1 VPGQNGTAS
10 RYLTIEGT
18 NSESTICALWR
29 GFVTMIYAPTDPGQ
43 IRSAPTA
50 DEVPRGWRIFGH
62 FVNDTTHLKPST
74 FDDFAAMP
82 TLLALLPTLTDR
94 NAVQAT
100 ARHLGRSWAKPTTR
114 PSANKPR
121 GR

>member
-1 VPGQNGTAS
+1 VPGQNGSAS
-10 RYLTIEGT
+10 RYLTIEGA

-29 GFVTMIYAPTDPGQ
+29 GLVRMIDVPTDLGR

-50 DEVPRGWRIFGH
+50 GSQGWRIFGH
-62 FVNDTTHLKPST
+62 FVNDTTRLRPST
-74 FDDFAAMP
+74 FDELAAMP
-82 TLLALLPTLTDR
+82 TLLALLPTLIDR
-94 NAVQAT
+94 KAVQAT

>member
-1 VPGQNGTAS
+1 VPGQNGSAS
-10 RYLTIEGT
+10 RYLTIEGA

-29 GFVTMIYAPTDPGQ
+29 GFVRMIDVPTDLGR
-43 IRSAPTA
+43 IRSAPMA
-50 DEVPRGWRIFGH
+50 DGVSGVEDFRHFG
-62 FVNDTTHLKPST
+62 NDTTHLRPST
-74 FDDFAAMP
+74 FDELAAMP
-82 TLLALLPTLTDR
+82 TLLALLPILR
-94 NAVQAT
+94 ARKAVQAT